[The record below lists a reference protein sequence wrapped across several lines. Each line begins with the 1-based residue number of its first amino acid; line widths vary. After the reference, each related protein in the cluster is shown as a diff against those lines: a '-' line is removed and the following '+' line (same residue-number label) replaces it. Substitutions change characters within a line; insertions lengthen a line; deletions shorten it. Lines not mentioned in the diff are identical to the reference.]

1 MDRIISTGLTKTFQL
16 KPGQT
21 VTVDGITSNSI
32 QVLAGLDLTI
42 RQGEFITLVQEGS
55 QVFLPNVLGQ
65 STLWITT
72 PQGSRCQLR
81 YSLPEKADPSV
92 YFETAPARCHA
103 P

>member
-1 MDRIISTGLTKTFQL
+1 MERVEFGVGLTRRL
-16 KPGQT
+16 LLT
-21 VTVDGITSNSI
+21 VSTEQGTPLPAGASVSN
-32 QVLAGLDLTI
+32 AN
-42 RQGEFITLVQEGS
+42 GEFITLVQESS
-55 QVFLPNVLGQ
+55 QVFLPNVLAP

-72 PQGSRCQLR
+72 PQGRRCQLR